1 MSILI
6 LWLLLLPSGIGEA
19 SGEVVEKVTVTIS
32 ADQKPPARIIKR
44 MVASVG
50 TVGEQMLVGRE
61 HSEIVKNKASYEK
74 LIQEIFDRVLV
85 GYSVQ
90 TVKLVPGVNTMI
102 QVELTPWGGVVQEA
116 AVEIDF
122 GNMSPEIKALVKKD
136 IGNIEE
142 QVNEILVGLPVDAVD
157 WAGGVAKIAIREA
170 MTNQLPEFQV
180 NFDIVSGTRTVV
192 KLSFSPMGAT
202 VQDVRVSL
210 RSRTIPNLLLM
221 TVRPTVEQTGKN
233 LVGLPIRF
241 IERHQGY
248 FTNKLG
254 LDAGQHP
261 MAKGYGLTFTPIIH
275 AGTDTEIDLDVE
287 TDQYKVAVEGYLEM
301 GRRQDDTSFR
311 LHAGKFIGKKDEVF
325 TEVNFIPSSVT
336 WNVTAGWGHS
346 VLHGTTL
353 GIKYN
358 ISDQQEVLWLNQ
370 TLNRSLNLRLE
381 RAPAKGEN
389 EFAIRYKM
397 HDFLSVEYIMT
408 QDDRWLRLI
417 SNL

>member
-6 LWLLLLPSGIGEA
+6 LWLLLLPSSIGEA
-19 SGEVVEKVTVTIS
+19 SAEMVEKVTVTIS

-44 MVASVG
+44 MIASVG

-90 TVKLVPGVNTMI
+90 AVKLVPGVNTMI

-122 GNMSPEIKALVKKD
+122 GNMSPEIKELVKKD

-157 WAGGVAKIAIREA
+157 WAGGVAKIAIREVLTA
-170 MTNQLPEFQV
+170 QLPEFQV
-180 NFDIVSGTRTVV
+180 NFDIVSGARTVV
-192 KLSFSPMGAT
+192 KLSFSPLGAT
-202 VQDVRVSL
+202 VQEVRVSL
-210 RSRTIPNLLLM
+210 RSHTIPNLLLM
-221 TVRPTVEQTGKN
+221 TVRPAVEQTGKN

-241 IERHQGY
+241 VERHQGY
-248 FTNKLG
+248 FTEKLG
-254 LDAGQHP
+254 MVAGQHP

-301 GRRQDDTSFR
+301 GRRQDNTSFQ
-311 LHAGKFIGKKDEVF
+311 LHAGKFISKKDEIF
-325 TEVNFIPSSVT
+325 TEVNFIPNSVT
-336 WNVTAGWGHS
+336 WKFMAGWGHS
-346 VLHGTTL
+346 VLQGTTL
-353 GIKYN
+353 GVKYD
-358 ISDQQEVLWLNQ
+358 ISNQQEVLWMNQ
-370 TLNRSLNLRLE
+370 TLNRSLSLRLE
-381 RAPAKGEN
+381 RAPASGEN

-397 HDFLSVEYIMT
+397 HDFLSMEYIMT